1 MLWTNNKG
9 ENAENMVKQFYQLY
23 LDCYNGITYWI
34 NVATRLLLRKIFFG
48 QVFRPWGR
56 VLSGYFARHFGY
68 PWQPCW
74 FTATALER
82 ASFPPVIMATTSG
95 GPNIGTP
102 GTSQSPH
109 TTTAQRK
116 KDGSPSAR
124 YWESHDSLVQLET
137 VRQWIG
143 KHYKKVRELTLA

>member
-1 MLWTNNKG
+1 
-9 ENAENMVKQFYQLY
+9 
-23 LDCYNGITYWI
+23 
-34 NVATRLLLRKIFFG
+34 
-48 QVFRPWGR
+48 
-56 VLSGYFARHFGY
+56 
-68 PWQPCW
+68 
-74 FTATALER
+74 
-82 ASFPPVIMATTSG
+82 MATTSG

-116 KDGSPSAR
+116 KDGNPSAR

-143 KHYKKVRELTLA
+143 KHYKKYVQADSPSCQALASLTLQMLQFQEEVFGRRAEIRTHTKLPMNVVPSGIWKFLPRINQTCGFLLISHDFKQRGTEFEGRP